1 MVDSKIGKSYD
12 FITFITT
19 FILIILLK
27 YKYIIV
33 KINFII

>member
-1 MVDSKIGKSYD
+1 MADSKLDKSYD
-12 FITFITT
+12 FITFITA

-27 YKYIIV
+27 YKYILV